1 MIICYDSQIIN
12 LDMGWRAIHLD
23 TLFSNVAC
31 PINANNTNGYT
42 VIIELTDKSSCSL
55 GVFSEDEYCL
65 AKMMMDKIK
74 DGLANNTSF
83 LDLDDYLE
91 RWKRKLE
98 ELKKEKKI
106 KNE

>member
-1 MIICYDSQIIN
+1 MIICYDNQIIN
-12 LDMGWRAIHLD
+12 LYMGWRAIHLD
-23 TLFSNVAC
+23 TLFSNVAW

-74 DGLANNTSF
+74 ESLVNNISF
-83 LDLDDYLE
+83 LDLDDYVKML
-91 RWKRKLE
+91 RKKLE
-98 ELKKEKKI
+98 KEKET
-106 KNE
+106 KNG